1 MTHRV
6 IIIIPTFW
14 MDEEEAM
21 FSRASHRFSAKND
34 ARFSGWLGSGDSC
47 VCRQSSLRN
56 ANILAVVLLF
66 LLAHTKNVVN
76 CTSFAVPQSLTMGG
90 SF

>member
-1 MTHRV
+1 M
-6 IIIIPTFW
+6 
-14 MDEEEAM
+14 
-21 FSRASHRFSAKND
+21 
-34 ARFSGWLGSGDSC
+34 
-47 VCRQSSLRN
+47 CRQSSLRN

-90 SF
+90 FLLMCVPLPHSHVSMHVLGNHTRKRANGQRMEDIPEFLSIRTI